1 MKTIL
6 SVLLVLLCVIA
17 ASAYFIIQPNF
28 VHSVTPVVL
37 RVGILPDVGVD
48 NLQNRYD
55 PLLAYLSA
63 ETGIEHELVLP
74 ENYAGLMRMFRD
86 QEVDLAYFG
95 GFTFVKAQTFYGA
108 RPLVMREI
116 DTRFTSLFLVRG
128 DDSALQ
134 LADFKDKT
142 FSFGSELS
150 TSGHLMPR
158 YFMQEEKQIVPEQ
171 FFSEIHY
178 SGAHDKT
185 AYLVRDGKV
194 DLGVA
199 NAEIIHAMIEDGR
212 LKQGEIRTLWQ
223 TPPYADYVWAVH
235 DYLDDAVKTQLRNAF
250 LKLDV
255 NNEHHNKMLS
265 RLGARFFLPASASDF
280 TRLKIVAESLELL
293 QQESR

>member
-1 MKTIL
+1 MKIIL

-17 ASAYFIIQPNF
+17 ASAYFIMQPNF

-37 RVGILPDVGVD
+37 RVGILPDVSVE
-48 NLQNRYD
+48 NIQQRYD
-55 PLLAYLSA
+55 PLLEYLSA
-63 ETGIEHELVLP
+63 ETGIEHKLVVP
-74 ENYAGLMRMFRD
+74 ENYADLMRQFHE
-86 QEVDLAYFG
+86 QKVDLAYFG
-95 GFTFVKAQTFYGA
+95 GFTFVRAQTYSNA

-128 DDSALQ
+128 DNSALQ

-158 YFMQEEKQIVPEQ
+158 HFMLVEKQIVPEQ
-171 FFSEIHY
+171 FFSEVHY

-199 NAEIIHAMIEDGR
+199 NAQIILGMIKNGR
-212 LKQGEIRTLWQ
+212 LKKGDIRTLWQ
-223 TPPYADYVWAVH
+223 TPPYPAYVWAVH
-235 DYLDDAVKTQLRNAF
+235 DDLDENVKTQLRNAF
-250 LKLDV
+250 LKLDKS
-255 NNEHHNKMLS
+255 NNDHKKILFQ
-265 RLGARFFLPASASDF
+265 LGARYFLPAAASDF
-280 TRLKIVAESLELL
+280 TRLKMVAESLELL
-293 QQESR
+293 QPKS

>member
-6 SVLLVLLCVIA
+6 SVLLALLCVIA

-28 VHSVTPVVL
+28 FHSVTPVVL
-37 RVGILPDVGVD
+37 RVGILPDVNVE
-48 NLQNRYD
+48 NIQQRYA
-55 PLLAYLSA
+55 PLLKYLSV
-63 ETGIEHELVLP
+63 ETGIEYKLVVPESYADLLRQFHE
-74 ENYAGLMRMFRD
+74 
-86 QEVDLAYFG
+86 QKVDLAYFG
-95 GFTFVKAQTFYGA
+95 GYTYVKAQAYSDA

-158 YFMQEEKQIVPEQ
+158 HFMQVEKQIVPEQ
-171 FFSEIHY
+171 FFSEVHY

-185 AYLVRDGKV
+185 AYLVRDGKF

-199 NAEIIHAMIEDGR
+199 NAQIILDMIKEGR
-212 LKQGEIRTLWQ
+212 LKKDEIRTLWQ
-223 TPPYADYVWAVH
+223 TPPYPDYVWAVH
-235 DYLDDAVKTQLRNAF
+235 DYLDENVKTQLRNAF
-250 LKLDV
+250 LNLDKS
-255 NNEHHNKMLS
+255 NIDHKTILYQ
-265 RLGARFFLPASASDF
+265 LGARYFLPAAASDF
-280 TRLKIVAESLELL
+280 TRLKTIAESLELL
-293 QQESR
+293 PPKS

>member
-1 MKTIL
+1 M
-6 SVLLVLLCVIA
+6 SVLLALLCVIT

-37 RVGILPDVGVD
+37 RVGILPDVSVE
-48 NLQNRYD
+48 NLHQRYD
-55 PLLAYLSA
+55 PLLDYLSA
-63 ETGIEHELVLP
+63 ETGIEHKLVLP
-74 ENYAGLMRMFRD
+74 ENYADLIRLFRD

-95 GFTFVKAQTFYGA
+95 GFTFVKAQAFYGA

-128 DDSALQ
+128 NDSALQ
-134 LADFKDKT
+134 LADFKDKR

-158 YFMQEEKQIVPEQ
+158 YFMQVEKQIVPEQ

-212 LKQGEIRTLWQ
+212 LKQSEIRTLWQ
-223 TPPYADYVWAVH
+223 TPPYPDYVWAVH
-235 DYLDDAVKTQLRNAF
+235 DNLDEDVITPLRNAF
-250 LKLDV
+250 LKLDK
-255 NNEHHNKMLS
+255 NNKHHNKVLS
-265 RLGARFFLPASASDF
+265 RLGARFFLPAAASDF
-280 TRLKIVAESLELL
+280 TPLKRVAESLGLL
-293 QQESR
+293 QQESK